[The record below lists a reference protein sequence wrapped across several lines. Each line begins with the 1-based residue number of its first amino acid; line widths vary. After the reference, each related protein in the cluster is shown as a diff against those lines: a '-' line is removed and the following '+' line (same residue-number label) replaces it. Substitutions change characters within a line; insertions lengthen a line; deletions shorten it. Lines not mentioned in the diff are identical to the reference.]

1 MLSLGPLELERR
13 PLVHSSS
20 VVFAASHDS
29 ERSRWL
35 EVDGVDGP
43 RLPGDVAVAGAGV
56 GEEDVAELLPALAHH
71 HDPLV
76 VRRPGQ
82 VLDRSRDRLEL
93 VLQDVLLVH
102 SVPDAD
108 FARLVG
114 GGDVESNADINID
127 RCDGA
132 GDEILE
138 DDGNGNEILEDDC
151 NWTEE
156 IDCMI
161 NIRTC
166 WDCTWPH

>member
-1 MLSLGPLELERR
+1 MLSLGPFELEGR

-56 GEEDVAELLPALAHH
+56 REEDVAELLPALAHH

-102 SVPDAD
+102 RVPDAD

-114 GGDVESNADINID
+114 GGNVESNADINID
-127 RCDGA
+127 RRDSNGDG
-132 GDEILE
+132 ILE
-138 DDGNGNEILEDDC
+138 DDS
-151 NWTEE
+151 NWTDDLDSNLLGLYLATLTWHE
-156 IDCMI
+156 
-161 NIRTC
+161 C
-166 WDCTWPH
+166 WVYTSEY